1 MSAILQVGQTLSLP
15 NEEASDSPMSFK
27 DERDRLLFTFHSAV
41 PLKLAHY
48 RNYEAAAST
57 GQVWLEGGSSSSDG
71 KEVLARQVPL
81 GPSAATL
88 GKTSV
93 SEGSFVCFVLIS
105 CGCGFWS

>member
-1 MSAILQVGQTLSLP
+1 
-15 NEEASDSPMSFK
+15 MSFK
-27 DERDRLLFTFHSAV
+27 YKRDRLLFTFHSAV

-57 GQVWLEGGSSSSDG
+57 RQVWLEGGSSSSDG
-71 KEVLARQVPL
+71 KEVLARQVP

-88 GKTSV
+88 GKTFV
-93 SEGSFVCFVLIS
+93 SNGSLVCFVLIS